1 MWLRICVLFFFFKQK
16 TAYEMRISDWSSDV
30 CSSDL
35 KALIAGDPQE
45 LHAGWRRYS
54 TSLGDDRIQK
64 GVPALLVG
72 QHGDQRRRVDDHRGN
87 PSSSH
92 NSASISAIVGYERL
106 GTPAKMASTSA
117 RKVAPSLAGGSG
129 RRSRSEDHTSE
140 LQSILRTT

>member
-1 MWLRICVLFFFFKQK
+1 
-16 TAYEMRISDWSSDV
+16 MRISDWSSDV

-35 KALIAGDPQE
+35 
-45 LHAGWRRYS
+45 
-54 TSLGDDRIQK
+54 DDRIQK

-106 GTPAKMASTSA
+106 GTPARMASTSA

-129 RRSRSEDHTSE
+129 MRSSASSMMSTWLRPSRASSPKRFNACSEPKD
-140 LQSILRTT
+140 R